1 MRCRLRLHP
10 WQAGACRGSEQQGPP
25 PGSAHHLLPQ
35 PHRRAA
41 ERASLWRQHSNDQ
54 LQQEAQHW
62 RHQAAAGQHGGRQLQ
77 PGHLPGHRGAAP
89 DAGLCLHGE
98 HCARRQPGK
107 CAQLMCVASSSVHNA
122 ALRQHGR
129 ATAAQAGL
137 TGALLWLIAAAP
149 YECYYHIGAGGSHN
163 CRGDLSSPKF
173 ALLQAAD
180 RPASWQD
187 QVSFLGR
194 TVHYCTPSLKGG
206 PPKESLA
213 QRFNALSGECC
224 TFSLHPTGKV

>member
-1 MRCRLRLHP
+1 MPKHSGDVRSVVAKGSGSPVGSWALHLYTGGKFLLLP
-10 WQAGACRGSEQQGPP
+10 VMQASPPITCPHSNAVPLATASMASGGACRGSEQQGPP

-149 YECYYHIGAGGSHN
+149 YECYYHIGAGG
-163 CRGDLSSPKF
+163 LSQ
-173 ALLQAAD
+173 LQ
-180 RPASWQD
+180 
-187 QVSFLGR
+187 G
-194 TVHYCTPSLKGG
+194 
-206 PPKESLA
+206 
-213 QRFNALSGECC
+213 
-224 TFSLHPTGKV
+224 